1 MNCREIKPLLP
12 EYTAGRL
19 SQEETERIASHLK
32 SCTFCRADS
41 LEITRFIESI
51 RREEPKTDTPPGFFE
66 TVWDNLYRRIQKEG
80 LNKPGETILRRLTD
94 FLYSFRPGVF
104 QIVNVVLIISAG
116 TWFFVSYRADITKP
130 SQTLVQNLIERAT
143 PQLQNEM
150 GEKIDK
156 GRETLVD
163 IMSMGLASK
172 GEPIEKLKNFI
183 DPEKQRQLYNSLT
196 DGLADIVIKISKKS

>member
-12 EYTAGRL
+12 EYAAGRL
-19 SQEETERIASHLK
+19 SQGETERAAAHLK
-32 SCTFCRADS
+32 SCTSCRADF

-51 RREEPKTDTPPGFFE
+51 RREEPKTDTPQGFFE

-80 LNKPGETILRRLTD
+80 LNKQRETVFGRLTD
-94 FLYSFRPGVF
+94 FLCSFRPGVF

-183 DPEKQRQLYNSLT
+183 DPEKQRQLYNSVT
-196 DGLADIVIKISKKS
+196 DYLADVVIKVSKKS